1 MWQGPKTG
9 PELLRLRAEER
20 AQEIRAWEEHCRDRD
35 GPQAARTRGMG
46 GRRTGRR
53 RAAGGSQRPAQSKA
67 PITKWAELE
76 WERRW
81 KKAARTQ
88 TARGQEATTW
98 SNPWATRTSKLYEG
112 LPKYLATALLLL
124 RTEVLGLNA
133 WLARVKVPGV
143 SPHCPCGW
151 HEQTVRH
158 VFFSCPR
165 HDETRQAL
173 VREVRSEDLWAQP
186 FTIASGRW
194 RRSMTNS
201 AAGKDA
207 VPPSSS

>member
-1 MWQGPKTG
+1 MDLHADAVALRHAARTQQHPVTREIAHAADQIWASLQAAPARRVARVRRTPRPGTQTRPKTG

-53 RAAGGSQRPAQSKA
+53 RVAGGSQRPAQSKA

-98 SNPWATRTSKLYEG
+98 SSPWATRTSKL
-112 LPKYLATALLLL
+112 
-124 RTEVLGLNA
+124 
-133 WLARVKVPGV
+133 
-143 SPHCPCGW
+143 
-151 HEQTVRH
+151 
-158 VFFSCPR
+158 
-165 HDETRQAL
+165 
-173 VREVRSEDLWAQP
+173 
-186 FTIASGRW
+186 
-194 RRSMTNS
+194 
-201 AAGKDA
+201 
-207 VPPSSS
+207 